1 MEWFRDNLRLIVLVV
16 VAAMALPFLL
26 TLAGIVSF

>member
-1 MEWFRDNLRLIVLVV
+1 MDWFRDRLRVLVLIV

-26 TLAGIVSF
+26 ALVGISF